1 MGNEPKVIKLNDL
14 QKREILRIFVNA
26 RRNKKDDAY
35 IRREIRVKLN
45 EYMKHYSEEDV
56 QIIFRDCEMY
66 MTVEEIYSTFMKKES
81 EDKALKSKSNS
92 NTGNM
97 PKPNTSERFY
107 EMAKDYI
114 IDRYFDRGVDF
125 LQEAGIVD
133 DIVERFVK
141 TKDKHGLEREILKDM
156 TTFLQTLMGE
166 DIDLEELKELK
177 KDERYKDFVSMY
189 IRRLL
194 TRLPQEVSREQL
206 LKEMIEDRLSKEIID
221 DSLSKYDMKRKIRRE
236 ILVSDEEADQLLRG
250 KLNLGIEFRDG
261 IGLAQILGEDYV
273 YSSDGT
279 RNIKNSLVENM
290 LLKIY
295 RETRSIRFIQRNFY
309 GNNIRKI
316 VNLNIYYLF
325 LLYYDRI
332 FLKK

>member
-1 MGNEPKVIKLNDL
+1 MENEPKVIKLNDL

-81 EDKALKSKSNS
+81 EDKALKSKLNS

-156 TTFLQTLMGE
+156 TTFLQTLIGE

-206 LKEMIEDRLSKEIID
+206 LKEMIEGRLSKEIID

-316 VNLNIYYLF
+316 VNL
-325 LLYYDRI
+325 I
-332 FLKK
+332 FTIFFYFVMIEYF

>member
-189 IRRLL
+189 IRSLL